1 MQRKNDV
8 AKKLIELMG
17 VIRPPLPPAADYSAE
32 QKARFYDQARAI
44 LYDEHGALRPLDP
57 PLAMLVI
64 AALSAAS
71 WLAVI
76 AVVVAMRAAI
86 EALA

>member
-1 MQRKNDV
+1 MLR
-8 AKKLIELMG
+8 LIALLK

-32 QKARFYDQARAI
+32 QKARLYDRARAL
-44 LYDEHGALRPLDP
+44 LYADDGTIRPLDP
-57 PLAMLVI
+57 PIALLVI

-76 AVVVAMRAAI
+76 AVVVALRAAV